1 MPQHIQLSSNPSED
15 LSRLDSLVLLLLDYG
30 FFHEDNI
37 NELSYIMNALYTIE
51 SIELYEEANG
61 TKPEEGEN
69 FYLSIADLFYRV
81 SDDFQ
86 FVRDY
91 RNAIGESL
99 SSTSYGDIES
109 KAEKVVSL
117 R

>member
-1 MPQHIQLSSNPSED
+1 MPQHAQFSSNPSED
-15 LSRLDSLVLLLLDYG
+15 FSRLDSLVLLLLDYG
-30 FFHEDNI
+30 FLHEDNI
-37 NELSYIMNALYTIE
+37 NELSYVMNALYTKE
-51 SIELYEEANG
+51 SSELYEEANG
-61 TKPEEGEN
+61 SKPAEGEN
-69 FYLSIADLFYRV
+69 FYLTIADLFYRV
-81 SDDFQ
+81 VDDSQ

-109 KAEKVVSL
+109 KAEQVVSL